1 MTHHRLS
8 TCHRHPT
15 PKPITGFCASCLR
28 ERLSTIDSSSS
39 SAAATPRLRRTKST
53 SANPNAAS
61 SSASASASAAAAE
74 PRRKSCDVFG
84 PRISSNNNN
93 NDTLFN
99 LFTLD
104 DHLKAEKISASTNL
118 GLQVVKVEEE
128 VQQEDDDGEFKTM
141 KEFIDLELENK
152 KTTTSTGFWETASF
166 FSKKLL
172 KWKQKQ
178 QQQQRKSNKKENCNS
193 IEDHNKPNSRPIR
206 DTLSEIGVYG
216 YLGRRSCDTD
226 PRLSVDNGRYSFEE
240 PRASWDGY
248 LIGRAYPKLVAPMAI
263 VEEKVNSG
271 NEEDK
276 SKNENENESESESPG
291 GSAQT
296 RDYYGDSLSLTTQRR
311 RRSFDRSNSGKRVT
325 SLVDVD
331 EVKSVSHA
339 KVSPE
344 TVGLFHG
351 AKLLVTEKELR
362 DSNWYSIKDY
372 REESVESDSK
382 KNAAAGGGEADQKG
396 FKFRKSLRWRKVL
409 SMWGFMPKRSE
420 SSKCCGDGEEGEEEE
435 EEEERRVGGNVNAV
449 DGPLSESWQKLKRV
463 ANGEANG
470 TVSEKLIRSYSVSAN
485 KNNACKVDGLYSGM
499 NGVGL
504 MESKDNGVGGRRRD
518 ELMLQRNRTT
528 TAYSPN
534 NLDNGLLRFYLTPVR
549 SYRKSKSGRSRLKN
563 SQSMALSGL

>member
-1 MTHHRLS
+1 MTHHRLP

-15 PKPITGFCASCLR
+15 TKPITGFCASCLR

-39 SAAATPRLRRTKST
+39 AAATPRLRRTKST
-53 SANPNAAS
+53 ITNPNAAS
-61 SSASASASAAAAE
+61 SASAAAE
-74 PRRKSCDVFG
+74 PRRKSCDVFTALG
-84 PRISSNNNN
+84 PCNSSSSNNNN
-93 NDTLFN
+93 STLSN

-104 DHLKAEKISASTNL
+104 DHLKAEKTPGPTNL
-118 GLQVVKVEEE
+118 GLEVKVEEE
-128 VQQEDDDGEFKTM
+128 EQQEQEDEDGEFKTM

-152 KTTTSTGFWETASF
+152 KTTSVSFWETASF

-178 QQQQRKSNKKENCNS
+178 QQHKSIKKENCNS
-193 IEDHNKPNSRPIR
+193 IEDHSKPHSRPIT

-240 PRASWDGY
+240 PRASCDGY
-248 LIGRAYPKLVAPMAI
+248 FIGRAYPKLVAPMAA
-263 VEEKVNSG
+263 VEEKVNLG
-271 NEEDK
+271 NEEDN
-276 SKNENENESESESPG
+276 SQTQSQSESPG

-296 RDYYGDSLSLTTQRR
+296 REYYGESLSLTTQRR
-311 RRSFDRSNSGKRVT
+311 RKSFDRSNSDKR
-325 SLVDVD
+325 SMGFVDVD
-331 EVKSVSHA
+331 EVKSISHA

-372 REESVESDSK
+372 REESVESTSN
-382 KNAAAGGGEADQKG
+382 KNAAGAGEADQKG
-396 FKFRKSLRWRKVL
+396 FKFRKSMTWRNVL
-409 SMWGFMPKRSE
+409 SMWGFMQRRSE
-420 SSKCCGDGEEGEEEE
+420 GKGCGDEEESC
-435 EEEERRVGGNVNAV
+435 VGGNVNHVV
-449 DGPLSESWQKLKRV
+449 DRPLSESWQKLKRV
-463 ANGEANG
+463 AANGEVNG
-470 TVSEKLIRSYSVSAN
+470 TVSEKLIRSYSVSA

-499 NGVGL
+499 NGGVV
-504 MESKDNGVGGRRRD
+504 EAKDNGGVGGRRRD
-518 ELMLQRNRTT
+518 ELMLQRNRT

-549 SYRKSKSGRSRLKN
+549 SYRRSKSGRSRLKN
-563 SQSMALSGL
+563 S